1 MDILG
6 QERREVFGG
15 RSNSQVG
22 LLVFALV
29 SLILLLSSLYAA
41 EASVF
46 KKARETA
53 LEAASP
59 VLAFVSG
66 PIGWVRDRVGDVGDY
81 FRVLDQ
87 NKALREENA
96 ALRQWEDEAR
106 SLRSIIAALEEL
118 DVYEAPPSAKPI
130 NAFVI
135 GEANDAYAHSMIVNA
150 GSKDGVAPGLA
161 AIDERGMIGRIVDV
175 SSNASRILLLNDI
188 QSRIPVFVE
197 GSFVEGLLVGRSTTN
212 PSIAITMLA
221 NGDRIEPGQRVIT
234 SGAGGVLPRGLS
246 VGVVSK
252 VTDKEATVELTA
264 DYART
269 RLVRII
275 NYEFPQVE
283 EAATEATGEIAPP
296 PAAPATQPART
307 VRKPAAAP
315 QASAPAPVATAPVTA
330 AVNAPAVSAP
340 AQAPLATG
348 APASGAPAA
357 DATAADIFPAAAS
370 PSVAVDE
377 GD

>member
-6 QERREVFGG
+6 QDRREVFGG
-15 RSNSQVG
+15 RSNSNVG
-22 LLVFALV
+22 LLLFSLV

-53 LEAASP
+53 IEAASP

-81 FRVLDQ
+81 FRVLEQ

-106 SLRSIIAALEEL
+106 SLRSVIAALEEL
-118 DVYEAPPSAKPI
+118 DAYKAPPSSKPI

-150 GSKDGVAPGLA
+150 GSKDGAAPGLA
-161 AIDERGMIGRIVDV
+161 AIDERGMIGRLVDV
-175 SSNASRILLLNDI
+175 SANASRILLLNDI

-197 GSFVEGLLVGRSTTN
+197 DSFVEGLLVGRSTSN
-212 PSIAITMLA
+212 PTIAITMLA
-221 NGDRIEPGQRVIT
+221 NGDRIETGQRVIT
-234 SGAGGVLPRGLS
+234 SGAGGVLPRGLA

-252 VTDKEATVELTA
+252 VTDKEATVELSA

-269 RLVRII
+269 RLVRIV
-275 NYEFPQVE
+275 NYEFPQVDDAAPAAPTE
-283 EAATEATGEIAPP
+283 TEAPALQPAAARPAPAAGEPVAARPQASAAPGSEPAATADPPATIVPP
-296 PAAPATQPART
+296 PAA
-307 VRKPAAAP
+307 
-315 QASAPAPVATAPVTA
+315 
-330 AVNAPAVSAP
+330 
-340 AQAPLATG
+340 
-348 APASGAPAA
+348 
-357 DATAADIFPAAAS
+357 
-370 PSVAVDE
+370 DE

>member
-1 MDILG
+1 
-6 QERREVFGG
+6 
-15 RSNSQVG
+15 
-22 LLVFALV
+22 V

-59 VLAFVSG
+59 VLTFFSG
-66 PIGWVRDRVGDVGDY
+66 PIGWMRDRVGDVGDY
-81 FRVLDQ
+81 FRVLEQ

-106 SLRSIIAALEEL
+106 SLRGVITALEEL
-118 DVYEAPPSAKPI
+118 DVYSAPPSARPI

-135 GEANDAYAHSMIVNA
+135 GEANEAYAHSMIVNA
-150 GSKDGVAPGLA
+150 GAKDGAALGLA
-161 AIDERGMIGRIVDV
+161 AVDERGMIGRIVDV
-175 SSNASRILLLNDI
+175 SANASRILLLNDI

-212 PSIAITMLA
+212 PTIAITMLA

-246 VGVVSK
+246 VGAVSR
-252 VTDKEATVELTA
+252 VTDKDAIVELSA

-275 NYEFPQVE
+275 NYEFPQVDE
-283 EAATEATGEIAPP
+283 TDEAAAPAEQDAP
-296 PAAPATQPART
+296 PAAAAIEPQAQSRPAPAVQPPASPPQASAAEVST
-307 VRKPAAAP
+307 VAP
-315 QASAPAPVATAPVTA
+315 EASAPAP
-330 AVNAPAVSAP
+330 
-340 AQAPLATG
+340 
-348 APASGAPAA
+348 
-357 DATAADIFPAAAS
+357 
-370 PSVAVDE
+370 AVDE

>member
-6 QERREVFGG
+6 QDRREVFGS

-22 LLVFALV
+22 LLLFSLV

-59 VLAFVSG
+59 VLTFFSG
-66 PIGWVRDRVGDVGDY
+66 PIGWVRERVGDVGDY
-81 FRVLDQ
+81 FRVLEQ
-87 NKALREENA
+87 NEALREENA

-106 SLRSIIAALEEL
+106 SLRAVISALEEL
-118 DVYEAPPSAKPI
+118 DAYKAPPAAMPI
-130 NAFVI
+130 NALVI

-150 GSKDGVAPGLA
+150 GAKDGAARGLA
-161 AIDERGMIGRIVDV
+161 AVDERGMIGRIVDV
-175 SSNASRILLLNDI
+175 SANASRILLLNDI

-197 GSFVEGLLVGRSTTN
+197 GSFVEGLLVGRSTAN
-212 PSIAITMLA
+212 PTIAITMLA

-234 SGAGGVLPRGLS
+234 SGAGGVLPRGLT
-246 VGVVSK
+246 VGTVSK
-252 VTDKEATVELTA
+252 VTDKEAVVELSA

-275 NYEFPQVE
+275 NYEFPQVDDA
-283 EAATEATGEIAPP
+283 EADAAAAALESSAAEPAPQPKPQSSPP
-296 PAAPATQPART
+296 PAAAAAA
-307 VRKPAAAP
+307 PAAAP
-315 QASAPAPVATAPVTA
+315 ISATPIAVEAATQTEDQTTDQSEPAP
-330 AVNAPAVSAP
+330 
-340 AQAPLATG
+340 
-348 APASGAPAA
+348 
-357 DATAADIFPAAAS
+357 
-370 PSVAVDE
+370 AVDE

>member
-1 MDILG
+1 MDLLG
-6 QERREVFGG
+6 QDKREVFGS
-15 RSNSQVG
+15 RSNSEVG
-22 LLVFALV
+22 LLLFSLV

-59 VLAFVSG
+59 VLTLFSG

-81 FRVLDQ
+81 FRVLEQ
-87 NKALREENA
+87 NEALREENA

-106 SLRSIIAALEEL
+106 SLRSVIAALEEL
-118 DVYEAPPSAKPI
+118 DVYKAPPSSKPI

-150 GSKDGVAPGLA
+150 GSNDGA
-161 AIDERGMIGRIVDV
+161 AAGFAAVDERGMIGRIVDV
-175 SSNASRILLLNDI
+175 SANASRILLLNDI

-197 GSFVEGLLVGRSTTN
+197 GSFVEGLLVGRSTSN
-212 PSIAITMLA
+212 PTIAITMLA

-234 SGAGGVLPRGLS
+234 SGAGGVLPRGLA

-252 VTDKEATVELTA
+252 VSDKEATVDLSA

-275 NYEFPQVE
+275 NYQFPQVE
-283 EAATEATGEIAPP
+283 DDEAKPPATQIEPAVQPAP
-296 PAAPATQPART
+296 PAAQP
-307 VRKPAAAP
+307 KPLRQSPVAASP
-315 QASAPAPVATAPVTA
+315 QASAAPPPEPVEAVTA
-330 AVNAPAVSAP
+330 DAP
-340 AQAPLATG
+340 ATG
-348 APASGAPAA
+348 AVTAP
-357 DATAADIFPAAAS
+357 
-370 PSVAVDE
+370 AVDE

>member
-6 QERREVFGG
+6 QDKREVFGG
-15 RSNSQVG
+15 RSNSQIG
-22 LLVFALV
+22 LLLFSLV

-46 KKARETA
+46 KKAREA
-53 LEAASP
+53 AMEAASP
-59 VLAFVSG
+59 VLSLVSG
-66 PIGWVRDRVGDVGDY
+66 PINWVNDRVGDVGDY
-81 FRVLDQ
+81 FRVLEQ

-106 SLRSIIAALEEL
+106 SLRAVISALEEL
-118 DVYEAPPSAKPI
+118 DVYKAPPEARPI

-135 GEANDAYAHSMIVNA
+135 GESNDAYAHSMIVNV
-150 GSKDGVAPGLA
+150 GVGDGAEVGFA
-161 AIDERGMIGRIVDV
+161 AVDERGMIGRIVDV
-175 SSNASRILLLNDI
+175 SKDAARILLLNDI

-212 PSIAITMLA
+212 PTIAITQLA

-252 VTDKEATVELTA
+252 VTEKEAVVELAA

-275 NYEFPQVE
+275 NYQFPQVE
-283 EAATEATGEIAPP
+283 EAIPAAPDAALTDGAASAP
-296 PAAPATQPART
+296 PAAPVQT
-307 VRKPAAAP
+307 PAA
-315 QASAPAPVATAPVTA
+315 SEGD
-330 AVNAPAVSAP
+330 S
-340 AQAPLATG
+340 LA
-348 APASGAPAA
+348 
-357 DATAADIFPAAAS
+357 I
-370 PSVAVDE
+370 DE